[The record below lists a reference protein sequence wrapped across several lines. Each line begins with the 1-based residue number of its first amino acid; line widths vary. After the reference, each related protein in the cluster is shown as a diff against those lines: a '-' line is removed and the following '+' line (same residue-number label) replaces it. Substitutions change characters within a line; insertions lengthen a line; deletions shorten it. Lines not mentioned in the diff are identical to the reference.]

1 MVNRLLSLFPIWAL
15 VFSSVAFISPES
27 FTSLKDY
34 IVPLLTIIMMA
45 MGLTLSFA
53 DFKEVFK
60 YKSAI
65 LVGVILQFTVMPIAA
80 LLLSKVIGL
89 DSDLLIGMVLVG
101 AVAGGTSSNVMAF
114 LAGANVALSITMTAF
129 STLLGVILTPF
140 IISFLLSTTIEVPTS
155 AMVVSLFKI
164 VLVPVITG
172 VVINQLFGK
181 IVTKVQSVLP
191 LISMVAIV
199 LIVAIV
205 VALNKSN
212 IQQVGT
218 IVAVAVVLHNT
229 IGLALGYFITK
240 ALKFEEAICRTI
252 AFEVGLQ
259 NSGLAAALAVKHFTP
274 AAAIA
279 GSIFSV
285 WHNISGSI
293 LAGYWKR
300 KRENKELSDS
310 VKVN

>member
-15 VFSSVAFISPES
+15 AFSTVAFISPES

-45 MGLTLSFA
+45 MGLTLSFS

-129 STLLGVILTPF
+129 STLLGIILTPF

-172 VVINQLFGK
+172 VVVNQLFGQ

-279 GSIFSV
+279 GSSFSV

>member
-15 VFSSVAFISPES
+15 AFSTVAFISPES

-45 MGLTLSFA
+45 MGLTLSFS

-172 VVINQLFGK
+172 VVVNQLFGQ